1 MEMRMSKK
9 LSNILLLVSL
19 AFNLA
24 VVAAFIYLT
33 VRGPNHH
40 HRNRPRPD
48 TESHHRRDRDRSW
61 ADSDSIR
68 TLRTTFRET
77 KHEFMTELAKEPIN
91 EPALN
96 TILERSLSEQSLLER
111 ELGKRLIE
119 RRKEMSSEEAKEFF
133 NRRAERIRRRSER
146 IDRMNWRDR
155 DGDRDGFRRPARR
168 LDRNQEGE

>member
-1 MEMRMSKK
+1 MSKK

-24 VVAAFIYLT
+24 VVAAFIYMT
-33 VRGPNHH
+33 VRGPHHH
-40 HRNRPRPD
+40 HRTRPRPD
-48 TESHHRRDRDRSW
+48 TESYRHRDRDSTW

-68 TLRTTFRET
+68 ALRTTFRET

-119 RRKEMSSEEAKEFF
+119 RRKEMSPEEAEEFF
-133 NRRAERIRRRSER
+133 NRRAERLRRFSER
-146 IDRMNWRDR
+146 IDRMNRRNR
-155 DGDRDGFRRPARR
+155 DGDRDRYRRPDRR
-168 LDRNQEGE
+168 FTRDQEGE